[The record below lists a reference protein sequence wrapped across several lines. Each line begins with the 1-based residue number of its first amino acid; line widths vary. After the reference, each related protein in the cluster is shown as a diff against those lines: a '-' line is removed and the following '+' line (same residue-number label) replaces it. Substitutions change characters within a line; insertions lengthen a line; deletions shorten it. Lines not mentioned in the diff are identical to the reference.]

1 MTVFAPTRR
10 MLLAGAASSIVVGTT
25 TPVWAAYPDQLIKI
39 VVTFPPGGSADI
51 FIRALEPVI
60 AADLKQ
66 GFIIENRG
74 GAGGNIGMQAVA
86 QAKPDGYTL
95 GVAPAGALTIN
106 PHISP
111 ATSFDPIK
119 DLAPIALLADIPFVL
134 VAAPDAP
141 FATLK
146 EALATAAAKP
156 GQLSV
161 GYGGNGTVMHM
172 TAALFLQ
179 TTNVK
184 LTLVPYRGTG
194 PAVTDVLAGHIP
206 LAVLDIPSS
215 LELIRAGRLKPLGVT
230 SAKRVPFLPEVPTLD
245 EQGVAGFES
254 TGWFGLVAPAA
265 TPGDIVTRLNAAFV
279 KALGDPDVIE
289 KLRTIGAQPAPM
301 TPEAFAAYIRS
312 ESAKW
317 GRLTREMNLAAQ

>member
-1 MTVFAPTRR
+1 M
-10 MLLAGAASSIVVGTT
+10 LAGAATSIVAGATT
-25 TPVWAAYPDQLIKI
+25 AWAYPDQMIKI

-51 FIRALEPVI
+51 FIRALEPIV

-66 GFIIENRG
+66 GFVIENRG
-74 GAGGNIGMQAVA
+74 GAGGNIGMQAVM

-106 PHISP
+106 PHLNPST
-111 ATSFDPIK
+111 AFDPIK
-119 DLAPIALLADIPFVL
+119 DLAPITLLADIPFVL
-134 VAAPDAP
+134 VANADAP

-172 TAALFLQ
+172 TAALLLQ
-179 TTNVK
+179 SARIK

-194 PAVTDVLAGHIP
+194 PVVTDVLAGHIP

-230 SAKRVPFLPEVPTLD
+230 SARRVSFLRDVPTLD
-245 EQGVAGFES
+245 EQGVTGFES

-265 TPGDIVTRLNAAFV
+265 TPSDIVARLNGAFV

-289 KLRTIGAQPAPM
+289 KLRTIGAQPAPS
-301 TPEAFAAYIRS
+301 TTEAFAAYIRS
-312 ESAKW
+312 ESDKW
-317 GRLTREMNLAAQ
+317 GRLTRDMNLSAQ

>member
-1 MTVFAPTRR
+1 MSVFTPTRR
-10 MLLAGAASSIVVGTT
+10 TLLAGAAASIVAGATT
-25 TPVWAAYPDQLIKI
+25 AWAYPDQMIKI

-51 FIRALEPVI
+51 FIRALEPVV

-66 GFIIENRG
+66 GFVIENRG
-74 GAGGNIGMQAVA
+74 GAGGNIGMQAVM

-106 PHISP
+106 PHLNPST
-111 ATSFDPIK
+111 AFDPIK
-119 DLAPIALLADIPFVL
+119 DLAPITLLADIPFVL
-134 VAAPDAP
+134 VANADAP

-146 EALATAAAKP
+146 EALAAAAAKP

-172 TAALFLQ
+172 TAALLLQ
-179 TTNVK
+179 SARIR

-194 PAVTDVLAGHIP
+194 PVVTDVLAGHIP

-230 SAKRVPFLPEVPTLD
+230 SAKRVSFLREVPTLD
-245 EQGVAGFES
+245 EQGVTGFES

-265 TPGDIVTRLNAAFV
+265 TPGDIVARLNGAFV
-279 KALGDPDVIE
+279 KALGDRDVIE
-289 KLRTIGAQPAPM
+289 KLRAIGAQPVPS

-312 ESAKW
+312 ESEKW
-317 GRLTREMNLAAQ
+317 GRLTRDMNLSAQ

>member
-1 MTVFAPTRR
+1 M
-10 MLLAGAASSIVVGTT
+10 MLAGAASSIVVGRATRA
-25 TPVWAAYPDQLIKI
+25 WAAYPDQLIKI
-39 VVTFPPGGSADI
+39 IVTFPPGGSADI

-106 PHISP
+106 PHINPSS
-111 ATSFDPIK
+111 SFDPIK
-119 DLAPIALLADIPFVL
+119 DLAPITLLADIPFVL

-141 FATLK
+141 FSTLK
-146 EALATAAAKP
+146 EALAAAAAKP

-179 TTNVK
+179 TTSIK

-230 SAKRVPFLPEVPTLD
+230 SAKRVSFLADVPTLD
-245 EQGVAGFES
+245 EQGITGFES

-265 TPGDIVTRLNAAFV
+265 TPGDIVARLNAAFV
-279 KALGDPDVIE
+279 KALADLDVIE
-289 KLRTIGAQPAPM
+289 KLRTIGAQPAPT

>member
-1 MTVFAPTRR
+1 

-25 TPVWAAYPDQLIKI
+25 TPVWAAYPDQLIKVI
-39 VVTFPPGGSADI
+39 VTFPPGGSADI

-95 GVAPAGALTIN
+95 GVAPAGVLTIN
-106 PHISP
+106 PHINPSMP
-111 ATSFDPIK
+111 FDPIK
-119 DLAPIALLADIPFVL
+119 DLAPITLLADIPFVL
-134 VAAPDAP
+134 VAAADAP

-146 EALATAAAKP
+146 EAIAVATAKP

-230 SAKRVPFLPEVPTLD
+230 SGRRVPFLPEVPTLD

-265 TPGDIVTRLNAAFV
+265 TPGDIVARLNAAFV

-289 KLRTIGAQPAPM
+289 KLRTIGAQPAPT

>member
-1 MTVFAPTRR
+1 MIVSRPTRR
-10 MLLAGAASSIVVGTT
+10 TLLAGVAASIVVGATV
-25 TPVWAAYPDQLIKI
+25 PAWAYPDQIIKI

-51 FIRALEPVI
+51 FIRALEPVV

-66 GFIIENRG
+66 GFVVENRG

-106 PHISP
+106 PHINPSMP
-111 ATSFDPIK
+111 FDPVK
-119 DLAPIALLADIPFVL
+119 DLAPITLLADIPFVL

-141 FATLK
+141 FASLK
-146 EALATAAAKP
+146 DALAAARAKP
-156 GQLSV
+156 GQLSL
-161 GYGGNGTVMHM
+161 GHGGNGTVMQM
-172 TAALFLQ
+172 TAALLLQ
-179 TTNVK
+179 IANVS

-194 PAVTDVLAGHIP
+194 PVVTDVLAGHIP

-215 LELIRAGRLKPLGVT
+215 LELINSGRLKPLGVT
-230 SAKRVPFLPEVPTLD
+230 SAKRVPFLPDVPTFD
-245 EQGVAGFES
+245 EQGVTGFES
-254 TGWFGLVAPAA
+254 TGWFGVVAPAA
-265 TPGDIVTRLNAAFV
+265 TPGAIVARLNAAFV

-289 KLRTIGAQPAPM
+289 KLRTIGAQPAPT

-312 ESAKW
+312 ENAKW
-317 GRLTREMNLAAQ
+317 GRLIREMNLAAQ

>member
-1 MTVFAPTRR
+1 MTVFTPTRR
-10 MLLAGAASSIVVGTT
+10 MLLAGTASSIVVGTT

-66 GFIIENRG
+66 GFVIENRG

-95 GVAPAGALTIN
+95 GVAPAGVLTIN
-106 PHISP
+106 PHINPSMP
-111 ATSFDPIK
+111 FDPIK
-119 DLAPIALLADIPFVL
+119 DLAPITLLADIPFVL
-134 VAAPDAP
+134 VAAADAP

-146 EALATAAAKP
+146 EAIAVATAKP

-230 SAKRVPFLPEVPTLD
+230 SGRRVPFLPEVPTLD

-265 TPGDIVTRLNAAFV
+265 TPGDIVARLNAAFV

-289 KLRTIGAQPAPM
+289 KLRTIGAQPAPT

>member
-1 MTVFAPTRR
+1 MTVFAPSRR
-10 MLLAGAASSIVVGTT
+10 MLLAGAASSIVVGMTA
-25 TPVWAAYPDQLIKI
+25 PAWAYPDQLIKVI
-39 VVTFPPGGSADI
+39 VTFPPGGSADI

-66 GFIIENRG
+66 GFVIENRG
-74 GAGGNIGMQAVA
+74 GAGGMIGMQAVA
-86 QAKPDGYTL
+86 QAKPDDYTL

-106 PHISP
+106 PHINPSP
-111 ATSFDPIK
+111 SFDPIK
-119 DLAPIALLADIPFVL
+119 DLTPITLLADIPFVL
-134 VAAPDAP
+134 VASADAP

-146 EALATAAAKP
+146 GALAAAAAKP

-179 TTNVK
+179 TTNVS

-194 PAVTDVLAGHIP
+194 PTVTDVLAGHIP

-230 SAKRVPFLPEVPTLD
+230 SAKRVPFLPDVPTLA
-245 EQGVAGFES
+245 EQGVTGFES

-265 TPGDIVTRLNAAFV
+265 TPADIVTRLNAAFV
-279 KALGDPDVIE
+279 KALGDTDVVE
-289 KLRTIGAQPAPM
+289 KLRTIGAQPAPT

-312 ESAKW
+312 ENAKW
-317 GRLTREMNLAAQ
+317 GRLIREMNLAAQ

>member
-1 MTVFAPTRR
+1 MSAFTLSRR
-10 MLLAGAASSIVVGTT
+10 TLLAGAATSIVAGATT
-25 TPVWAAYPDQLIKI
+25 AWAYPDQMIKI

-51 FIRALEPVI
+51 FIRALEPIV

-66 GFIIENRG
+66 GFVIENRG
-74 GAGGNIGMQAVA
+74 GAGGNIGMQAVM

-106 PHISP
+106 PHLNPST
-111 ATSFDPIK
+111 AFDPIK
-119 DLAPIALLADIPFVL
+119 DLAPITLLADIPFVL
-134 VAAPDAP
+134 VANADAP

-172 TAALFLQ
+172 TAALLLQ
-179 TTNVK
+179 SARIK

-194 PAVTDVLAGHIP
+194 PVVTDVLAGHIP

-230 SAKRVPFLPEVPTLD
+230 SARRVSFLRDVPTLD
-245 EQGVAGFES
+245 EQGVTGFES

-265 TPGDIVTRLNAAFV
+265 TPSDIVARLNGAFV

-289 KLRTIGAQPAPM
+289 KLRTIGAQPAPS
-301 TPEAFAAYIRS
+301 TTEAFAAYIRS
-312 ESAKW
+312 ESDKW
-317 GRLTREMNLAAQ
+317 GRLTRDMNLSAQ

>member
-1 MTVFAPTRR
+1 MSAFTLTRR
-10 MLLAGAASSIVVGTT
+10 TLLAGAATSIVAGATT
-25 TPVWAAYPDQLIKI
+25 AWAYPDQMIKI

-51 FIRALEPVI
+51 FIRALEPIV

-66 GFIIENRG
+66 GFVIENRG
-74 GAGGNIGMQAVA
+74 GAGGNIGMQAVM

-106 PHISP
+106 PHLNPST
-111 ATSFDPIK
+111 AFDPIK
-119 DLAPIALLADIPFVL
+119 DLAPITLLADIPFVL
-134 VAAPDAP
+134 VANADAP

-146 EALATAAAKP
+146 EVLATAAAKP

-172 TAALFLQ
+172 TAALLLQ
-179 TTNVK
+179 SARIK

-194 PAVTDVLAGHIP
+194 PVVTDVLAGHIP

-230 SAKRVPFLPEVPTLD
+230 SARRVSFLRDVPTLA
-245 EQGVAGFES
+245 EQGVTGFES

-265 TPGDIVTRLNAAFV
+265 TPSDIVARLNGAFV

-289 KLRTIGAQPAPM
+289 KLRTIGAQPAPS
-301 TPEAFAAYIRS
+301 TTEAFAAYIRS
-312 ESAKW
+312 ESDKW
-317 GRLTREMNLAAQ
+317 ERLTRDMNLSAQ

>member
-1 MTVFAPTRR
+1 

-106 PHISP
+106 PHINPSMP
-111 ATSFDPIK
+111 FDPIK
-119 DLAPIALLADIPFVL
+119 DLAPITLLADIPFVL
-134 VAAPDAP
+134 VAAADAP

-146 EALATAAAKP
+146 EAIAVATAKP

-230 SAKRVPFLPEVPTLD
+230 SGRRVPFLPEVPTLD

-265 TPGDIVTRLNAAFV
+265 TPGDIVARLNAAFV

-289 KLRTIGAQPAPM
+289 KLRTIGAQPAPT

>member
-1 MTVFAPTRR
+1 
-10 MLLAGAASSIVVGTT
+10 
-25 TPVWAAYPDQLIKI
+25 
-39 VVTFPPGGSADI
+39 
-51 FIRALEPVI
+51 
-60 AADLKQ
+60 
-66 GFIIENRG
+66 
-74 GAGGNIGMQAVA
+74 MQAVA

-106 PHISP
+106 PHINPSMP
-111 ATSFDPIK
+111 FDPIK
-119 DLAPIALLADIPFVL
+119 DLAPITLLADIPFVL
-134 VAAPDAP
+134 VAAADAP

-146 EALATAAAKP
+146 EAIAVATAKP

-265 TPGDIVTRLNAAFV
+265 TPGDIVARLNAAFV

-289 KLRTIGAQPAPM
+289 KLRTIGAQPAPT

>member
-1 MTVFAPTRR
+1 MSLFAPNRR
-10 MLLAGAASSIVVGTT
+10 TLLAGAAASIVAGATT
-25 TPVWAAYPDQLIKI
+25 AWAYPHQMIKI

-51 FIRALEPVI
+51 FIRALEPIVT
-60 AADLKQ
+60 ADLKQ
-66 GFIIENRG
+66 GFVIENRG
-74 GAGGNIGMQAVA
+74 GAGGNIGMQAVM

-106 PHISP
+106 PHLNPS
-111 ATSFDPIK
+111 TQFDPIK
-119 DLAPIALLADIPFVL
+119 DLVPITLLADIPFVL
-134 VAAPDAP
+134 VANADAP

-146 EALATAAAKP
+146 EALAAATAKP
-156 GQLSV
+156 GQLSI

-172 TAALFLQ
+172 TAALLLQ
-179 TTNVK
+179 SARIK

-194 PAVTDVLAGHIP
+194 PVVTDVLAGHIP

-230 SAKRVPFLPEVPTLD
+230 SAKRVSFLRDVPTLA
-245 EQGVAGFES
+245 EQGVTGFES

-265 TPGDIVTRLNAAFV
+265 TPGDIVARLNGAFV

-289 KLRTIGAQPAPM
+289 KLRTIGAQPAPS
-301 TPEAFAAYIRS
+301 TIEAFAAYIRS
-312 ESAKW
+312 ESDKW
-317 GRLTREMNLAAQ
+317 GHLTRDMNLSAQ